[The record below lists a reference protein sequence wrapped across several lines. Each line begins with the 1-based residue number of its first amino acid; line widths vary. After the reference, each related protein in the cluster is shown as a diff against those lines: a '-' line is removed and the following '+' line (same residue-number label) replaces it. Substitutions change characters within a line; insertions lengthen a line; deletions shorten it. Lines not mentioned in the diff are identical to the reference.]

1 MLEGA
6 IELKK
11 EILLLKDQIQAIEE
25 ENDLPGLRDVL
36 KNKEGQY
43 QSLLH
48 ECYDKGVLA
57 EGSLRVVTLYR
68 GRRKVRFKD
77 FYVDYP
83 DIAMAYA
90 SVRVAD
96 VEKDLTSRFSDGGM
110 EKKDAKEKAQ
120 TTLEKYCDMEG
131 DPKFDVVDM
140 VEGI

>member
-57 EGSLRVVTLYR
+57 EGSLRVVTVYR
-68 GRRKVRFKD
+68 GRRGIRFKD
-77 FYVDYP
+77 FYESYP
-83 DIAMAYA
+83 EIAIMYGKLSVA
-90 SVRVAD
+90 SV
-96 VEKDLTSRFSDGGM
+96 EKELTERFSSGGM